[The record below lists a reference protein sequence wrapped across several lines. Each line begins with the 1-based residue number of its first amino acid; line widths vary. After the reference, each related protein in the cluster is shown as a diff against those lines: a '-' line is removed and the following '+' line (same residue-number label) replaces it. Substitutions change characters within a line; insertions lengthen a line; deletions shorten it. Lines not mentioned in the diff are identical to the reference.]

1 MRRIRD
7 FLRDRSGASAVEFA
21 LIVPILCG
29 AAVMTYDVWTGSR
42 GVLAMRA
49 GVEAGAQYIRGGG
62 ANDATAKAIALAS
75 WKAKPADAQVNVSRA
90 CKCGTSVSVCT
101 GLCSSTQTPPQV
113 FVTLQASGSGEG
125 VFLKQILNDTQVV
138 RVR

>member
-1 MRRIRD
+1 MRRLAD
-7 FLRDRSGASAVEFA
+7 FLRDRGGASAVEFA
-21 LIVPILCG
+21 LIVPILLG
-29 AAVMTYDVWTGSR
+29 AAIMTYDLWLGSR

-75 WKAKPADAQVNVSRA
+75 WKGKPADANVTVSRA
-90 CKCGTSVSVCT
+90 CKCGTAASVCT
-101 GLCSSTQTPPQV
+101 GLCSATQTPPQV
-113 FVTLQASGSGEG
+113 FVTLKASGKGEG
-125 VFLKQILNDTQVV
+125 VFLNQALEDEQVV

>member
-1 MRRIRD
+1 MRRLIE
-7 FLRDRSGASAVEFA
+7 FLRDCRGASAVEFA

-29 AAVMTYDVWTGSR
+29 AAVMTYDLWTGSR

-62 ANDATAKAIALAS
+62 ASDATAQTIAMTS
-75 WKAKPADAQVNVSRA
+75 WKGKPADAAVNVSRY

-101 GLCSSTQTPPQV
+101 GLCNVTQKPPEA
-113 FVTLQASGSGEG
+113 FVKLIGSGTGEG
-125 VFLKQILNDTQVV
+125 VFLTKQLSDTQVV